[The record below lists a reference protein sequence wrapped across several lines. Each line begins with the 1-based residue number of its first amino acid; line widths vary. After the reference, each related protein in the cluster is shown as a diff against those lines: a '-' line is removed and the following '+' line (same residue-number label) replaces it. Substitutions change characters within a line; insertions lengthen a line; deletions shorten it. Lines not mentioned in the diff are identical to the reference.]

1 MHCNLQILPRQ
12 QNANG
17 GSKSNSESVRRGYKG
32 AMPDF
37 SHERRIGGVVAG
49 VDEVGRGPLAGP
61 VVAAAVI
68 LPPRLPRGLAGL
80 IDDSKKLSPASRMI
94 ALSALRAAGAEI
106 AIAAASVVEIEHI
119 NILQASLLAMRR
131 AIARLPR
138 APAHVLVDGN
148 RTPGCAIP
156 CTAIIGGDGISLSIA
171 AASIAAKVLRDGLMC
186 RLATRHP
193 GYGWETNAGYGAARH
208 LAAITALGPTRHH
221 RMTFGPLLSLVSR
234 QPSERVLL
242 ATGD

>member
-1 MHCNLQILPRQ
+1 MPAQ
-12 QNANG
+12 QNAKG
-17 GSKSNSESVRRGYKG
+17 GRKSNSESAGAGYKQG
-32 AMPDF
+32 MPDF
-37 SHERRIGGVVAG
+37 SHERRIGGVIAG

-68 LPPRLPRGLAGL
+68 LPRRLPRGLVGL
-80 IDDSKKLSPASRMI
+80 IDDSKKLTPASRLI
-94 ALSALRAAGAEI
+94 ALAALRQAGAEI
-106 AIAAASVVEIEHI
+106 AIAAASVAEIEQI

-138 APAHVLVDGN
+138 VPDHVLVDGN
-148 RTPGCAIP
+148 SHPGCAMP

-193 GYGWETNAGYGAARH
+193 GYGWETNAGYAAAQHR
-208 LAAITALGPTRHH
+208 AAITALGPTRHH
-221 RMTFGPLLSLVSR
+221 RMTFGPLAVVSGQLPVVR
-234 QPSERVLL
+234 EAR
-242 ATGD
+242 